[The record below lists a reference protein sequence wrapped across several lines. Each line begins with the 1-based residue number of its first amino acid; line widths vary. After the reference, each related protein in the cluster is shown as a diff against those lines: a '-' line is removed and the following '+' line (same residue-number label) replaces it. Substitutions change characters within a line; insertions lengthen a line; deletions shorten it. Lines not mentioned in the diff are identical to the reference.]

1 MNIFQLICFLTVA
14 DTLSFAR
21 AAEEL
26 NVTQPA
32 VTHQIHTLESELN
45 VKLFRRTTRVV
56 KLTLEGKMFMED
68 ARNMVAI
75 ARRAKKRFENMTDYV
90 ASYLSIGCQSYSQLF
105 TLSDIFRKLAAVYPA
120 VHPQIQ
126 VVPFLHLY
134 RLLEEEEVDVIVGFK
149 EADTRKVAGTYK
161 EVCKVPVSC
170 VCSADHPLAE
180 HTGISIK
187 ELAGEK
193 LIVCDPMKIPSA
205 ISSLQG
211 QIIGSRTPGDL
222 YFCES
227 IEAVITLVQAGF
239 GAAILPDF
247 FIPSSNSFVRIPVE
261 DMEELSYGVYYK
273 SLQGNEILRT
283 FIGLLEEL

>member
-105 TLSDIFRKLAAVYPA
+105 TLPDIFRKLAAVYPA

-180 HTGISIK
+180 HADISIK
-187 ELAGEK
+187 ELEGEK
-193 LIVCDPMKIPSA
+193 LIICDPMKIPSA

-247 FIPSSNSFVRIPVE
+247 FIPSNNSFVRIPVE